1 MKAVLVREF
10 GEYILH
16 KFADAEVVFAMSD
29 HKKADEKELR
39 HLDGRNCDKISRV
52 FNINQLTED
61 YVKKIKGVTKD
72 EKDLARVSYLD
83 GLIAGIGTD
92 QDKIFTEK
100 EMSDAL
106 TWAASFQGAN
116 QVLNESTLINYI
128 NTLKEKLFQDAILV
142 EIEMQYLP
150 VSTFCFE
157 CGKGAR
163 ALNETTCDKKY
174 ACSNWFPKYDDNGC
188 LILKKAHEGSIS

>member
-29 HKKADEKELR
+29 YKKADEKGLR
-39 HLDGRNCDKISRV
+39 YLDRKNCNTICRV
-52 FNINQLTED
+52 FNIDQMSEEYAN
-61 YVKKIKGVTKD
+61 KIKGITKD
-72 EKDLARVSYLD
+72 EKDIARTSYWH
-83 GLIAGIGTD
+83 GVIAGIGTD
-92 QDKIFTEK
+92 HDKQFTEK
-100 EMSDAL
+100 DLNDAL

-128 NTLKEKLFQDAILV
+128 KTLKEKLQSDAILV

-174 ACSNWFPKYDDNGC
+174 ACSNWFPKYNDNGC
-188 LILKKAHEGSIS
+188 LILKKAHESSIS